1 MSTPVLLIT
10 EVTPKPGTALRVARA
25 WGALT
30 GPAGV
35 SERRIYVALDD
46 SAVLELA
53 ALETLDAAATLATS
67 WRAAWDRLGQDL
79 ASDFRRQLLTFV
91 EAPKD
96 TVAALPPTPYVQL
109 RHVEVP
115 PDNFADY
122 RAWRER
128 TIFEVVRSAPEVE
141 NFLAYHSAIST
152 EPGVMFVSGFSG
164 DVDRYG
170 AVFSSTRYQQIVRE
184 AGDQFIT
191 GGRNGLYTRIYRHVA
206 GE

>member
-10 EVTPKPGTALRVARA
+10 EVTPKPGAALRVARA
-25 WGALT
+25 WNALPGAGT
-30 GPAGV
+30 V
-35 SERRIYVALDD
+35 RERRIYAALDD

-67 WRAAWDRLGQDL
+67 WQAAWDLLGQDL

-96 TVAALPPTPYVQL
+96 TPAALPPTPYVQL

-115 PDNFADY
+115 PGNFADY

-128 TIFEVVRSAPEVE
+128 TIFDVVRGAPEVE
-141 NFLAYHSAIST
+141 VFLAYHSAIST

-164 DVDRYG
+164 DVDRYS

-191 GGRNGLYTRIYRHVA
+191 GGHNGLYTRIYRHVA